1 MKIECP
7 VSNNHL
13 LIKST
18 DNNDRFDIYYC
29 RNCNIS
35 MYDAHTHDINDS
47 PTVQLHYDYELM
59 DFQHDI
65 SDEKELEDLMCS
77 EAQRLFNR

>member
-1 MKIECP
+1 
-7 VSNNHL
+7 
-13 LIKST
+13 
-18 DNNDRFDIYYC
+18 
-29 RNCNIS
+29 